1 MLYINLLLLI
11 AVCAAFIICRRRRA
25 DWLAGLDRRQ
35 HSLYAL
41 YPLVDYLLDRTGLYK
56 KLDKQRDLSKY
67 LGALKYNV
75 RPELAIKLIW
85 CKRFSTVLLI
95 FLAFNLLSLLSALS
109 SAGLSN
115 LVEGKYLKRPGH
127 GEGSASIKLQVKAV
141 EDSKVKKAEKKKE
154 YGPYDME
161 IAIME
166 ETLSTS
172 ELEDAFERAYA
183 YIKGQVLGENA
194 SFDQVYGKLNFVKT
208 IPGTRIRVSW
218 FPDDYRLIRPDGS
231 LMNEELAPEGVWTN
245 VTAVLTYEPDSNKRF
260 SREYLM
266 SFKIMPRQYSEE
278 ELLQIKLKE
287 AVKAA
292 NEGGREEGSLELPEE
307 ISGYSLIWK
316 EKISDSSSTL
326 LLLGVILA
334 FVAWIGDDREL
345 EKKLKQ
351 RKEQMLVD
359 YPEIVNKFVLLI
371 NAGMTIKQA
380 WLKITDDYE
389 RNSQS
394 KGKKRHAY
402 EEMALAARE
411 LRLGMPEGK
420 VYELF
425 GERTG
430 LMQYIKLASLLVQ
443 NLKKGSRSLTQTLIY
458 EAREAFEER
467 KETAKRLGETAGTRL
482 LGPMMALLLIVLML
496 IMIPA
501 FMSFKL

>member
-1 MLYINLLLLI
+1 
-11 AVCAAFIICRRRRA
+11 
-25 DWLAGLDRRQ
+25 
-35 HSLYAL
+35 
-41 YPLVDYLLDRTGLYK
+41 
-56 KLDKQRDLSKY
+56 
-67 LGALKYNV
+67 
-75 RPELAIKLIW
+75 
-85 CKRFSTVLLI
+85 
-95 FLAFNLLSLLSALS
+95 
-109 SAGLSN
+109 
-115 LVEGKYLKRPGH
+115 
-127 GEGSASIKLQVKAV
+127 
-141 EDSKVKKAEKKKE
+141 
-154 YGPYDME
+154 
-161 IAIME
+161 
-166 ETLSTS
+166 
-172 ELEDAFERAYA
+172 
-183 YIKGQVLGENA
+183 
-194 SFDQVYGKLNFVKT
+194 
-208 IPGTRIRVSW
+208 
-218 FPDDYRLIRPDGS
+218 
-231 LMNEELAPEGVWTN
+231 
-245 VTAVLTYEPDSNKRF
+245 
-260 SREYLM
+260 M